1 MSNKIFL
8 TFTLLI
14 MVSCSKQTQSPDLQP
29 ENSSIKKIQAV
40 QNLTD
45 VSAQRMAFNLFTP
58 DEKVLFW
65 KEHISD
71 FVKSTIL
78 TKEQMELINEI
89 SAKITPRLYTD
100 KKYASIFKVTDIDPW
115 LVKASKIFN
124 DQEILQLAFIP
135 NINLYIQDFH
145 KNNFR
150 PKDCKCEVGS
160 KYTCYQPN
168 GSWPPTWTYGKCS
181 DEKKNCVI
189 TDGGCGFMFSADCN
203 GDHCD
208 NTDVNT

>member
-1 MSNKIFL
+1 
-8 TFTLLI
+8 

-29 ENSSIKKIQAV
+29 EESSIKKIQAV

-115 LVKASKIFN
+115 LIKASKHFKTEEIF
-124 DQEILQLAFIP
+124 QIGF
-135 NINLYIQDFH
+135 
-145 KNNFR
+145 NFGKDLIVISNKSNYKI
-150 PKDCKCEVGS
+150 KDCKCAVGS
-160 KYTCYQPN
+160 KFTCYQVTLSYPYP
-168 GSWPPTWTYGKCS
+168 SVKYGKCS
-181 DEKKNCVI
+181 DAKHDCVL
-189 TDGGCGFMFSADCN
+189 TNGGCGFMGGSDCD

-208 NTDVNT
+208 NTDVDS